1 MEDYYI
7 VVDEVEENVHIC
19 NYLFNDSNPRGI
31 ERKVF
36 TRGYGKDSAF
46 TLEEA
51 ESFCSHLCD
60 IFNSK
65 RFRRESISYGKAR
78 S

>member
-7 VVDEVEENVHIC
+7 VVDEVEKEVHVC
-19 NYLFNDSNPRGI
+19 NYLFNDSHPRGI

-36 TRGYGKDSAF
+36 TRGYGKEDAF

-51 ESFCSHLCD
+51 ERFCNHLCD

-65 RFRRESISYGKAR
+65 EFKRESVSFVKHT
-78 S
+78 